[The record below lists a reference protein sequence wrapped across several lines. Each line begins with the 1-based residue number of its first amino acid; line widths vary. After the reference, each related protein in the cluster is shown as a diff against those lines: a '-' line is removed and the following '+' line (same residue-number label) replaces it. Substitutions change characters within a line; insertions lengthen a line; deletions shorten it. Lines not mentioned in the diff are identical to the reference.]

1 MPEGASDGHVDYRF
15 LLANERTFL
24 AYVRT
29 ALALQIAGL
38 GVMQFLTKG
47 HDVLRLLLG
56 LALILVGSY
65 VGLAGYLRWRDNER
79 SIRAGHEM
87 HTSRSASV
95 ITVAVVV
102 VPLVAAV
109 ILAVL

>member
-1 MPEGASDGHVDYRF
+1 MADEHVDYRF

-29 ALALQIAGL
+29 ALALQVAGL
-38 GVMQFLTKG
+38 GVVHFLTNTEAVVRIG
-47 HDVLRLLLG
+47 LG
-56 LALILVGSY
+56 VALVLVGSY

-87 HTSRSASV
+87 HTARSPSV
-95 ITVAVVV
+95 VAVAVVV
-102 VPLVAAV
+102 AP
-109 ILAVL
+109 IIGVLLLSVL